1 MLNHKQS
8 VKEPVARSLRATLRQ
23 YPGQAA
29 LVLMLVLLAVGTSL
43 CPPLVLGRAVDDLTE
58 GQSLSW
64 GLAALYLVMTAISD
78 LFQSLQN
85 SAITLFGQKLTHGLR
100 SSLCTKL
107 SRLPAEY
114 FTTHASGQITSI
126 FVNDGDTIDALYSN
140 GIVGIAADC
149 VKILGIL
156 AILFTKSRGL
166 FLLLAAIMPLLFYL
180 TRHFQKKSLSAQ
192 RANRAAIARV
202 NNHVPETL
210 QNLRMIHTLGKEG
223 YMEKRY
229 DGFIMESYRAI
240 DRANLFDSFYSPVIL
255 LLQAVVVA
263 IVMTGAAQ
271 GRAMQEFFGMTVGSA
286 VAVISYV
293 GKVFEPLESMGME
306 IQNIQSAVAGI
317 QHISSFLQEAE
328 MSPITKPAIPTPGAE
343 GRMDVENVWFCYTQ
357 DRWVLQDISLHIAA
371 GEHVLLLGPS
381 GSGKST
387 LFALLMGLYQPQQG
401 RVTLCGCNPA
411 DLSGETRRQVY
422 GCVEQAFQPVLGNIR
437 DQVTLCDGSIR
448 DGAVWKALELADLKD
463 TVAALP
469 GGLDTGMQE
478 SLFSQGQLQLLSIA
492 RAVVKDPKVLLL
504 DEMAANLDSGTEQQ
518 VLEAL
523 KRAAAGRTVVSISH
537 RYSKFMEG
545 ERKVLLRNGILVS
558 EK

>member
-1 MLNHKQS
+1 
-8 VKEPVARSLRATLRQ
+8 
-23 YPGQAA
+23 
-29 LVLMLVLLAVGTSL
+29 
-43 CPPLVLGRAVDDLTE
+43 
-58 GQSLSW
+58 
-64 GLAALYLVMTAISD
+64 
-78 LFQSLQN
+78 
-85 SAITLFGQKLTHGLR
+85 
-100 SSLCTKL
+100 
-107 SRLPAEY
+107 
-114 FTTHASGQITSI
+114 
-126 FVNDGDTIDALYSN
+126 
-140 GIVGIAADC
+140 
-149 VKILGIL
+149 
-156 AILFTKSRGL
+156 
-166 FLLLAAIMPLLFYL
+166 
-180 TRHFQKKSLSAQ
+180 
-192 RANRAAIARV
+192 
-202 NNHVPETL
+202 
-210 QNLRMIHTLGKEG
+210 
-223 YMEKRY
+223 
-229 DGFIMESYRAI
+229 
-240 DRANLFDSFYSPVIL
+240 
-255 LLQAVVVA
+255 
-263 IVMTGAAQ
+263 
-271 GRAMQEFFGMTVGSA
+271 
-286 VAVISYV
+286 
-293 GKVFEPLESMGME
+293 
-306 IQNIQSAVAGI
+306 
-317 QHISSFLQEAE
+317 
-328 MSPITKPAIPTPGAE
+328 
-343 GRMDVENVWFCYTQ
+343 MDVENVWFRYTQ

-387 LFALLMGLYQPQQG
+387 LFALLMGLYRPQQG

-422 GCVEQAFQPVLGNIR
+422 GCVEQAFQPVLGTIR